1 MVALANVKPFRYKTE
16 LRQLATNMKDI
27 KPATVSSMRS
37 APILL
42 GSRRV
47 DTDHATMV
55 KDKDKHEKEA
65 STYEEDSIEVVY
77 ELLRADQASRINSID
92 VTNTETA

>member
-1 MVALANVKPFRYKTE
+1 MSTSFRYKVE

-47 DTDHATMV
+47 DTDNATKV
-55 KDKDKHEKEA
+55 KEKDEHEKEA
-65 STYEEDSIEVVY
+65 SSPGYEEDSVEVVY
-77 ELLRADQASRINSID
+77 ELRRADQVSRSVLHRRSD
-92 VTNTETA
+92 H

>member
-1 MVALANVKPFRYKTE
+1 MTLANVKPSRYKAE

-27 KPATVSSMRS
+27 NPTTVSSMRS

-65 STYEEDSIEVVY
+65 SAYEEDSTEVVY
-77 ELLRADQASRINSID
+77 ELLRASQVSRINSID
-92 VTNTETA
+92 TTNTETA